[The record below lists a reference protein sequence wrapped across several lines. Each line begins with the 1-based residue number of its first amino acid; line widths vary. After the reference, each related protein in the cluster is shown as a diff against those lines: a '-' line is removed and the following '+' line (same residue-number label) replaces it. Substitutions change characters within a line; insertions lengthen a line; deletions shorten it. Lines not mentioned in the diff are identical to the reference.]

1 MAITATTLSGAIT
14 PYATQFA
21 LASTTGVL
29 APVSTTGSGATY
41 LLCEAEMMF
50 VTAVPVSGTVQVI
63 RGVLGTQ
70 AVAHVTS
77 SGVLAGL
84 VTDFP
89 NFVAKIGTESPL
101 LPDRFSGVSAVV
113 ASAATIVAP
122 GPLFHVSGGT
132 AINIITP
139 PANFVEGSV
148 TVIFDS
154 ACTWTS
160 SSVTNGI
167 SASGTSTTAGSAVT
181 FTLDAATLRW
191 YPSRLA

>member
-101 LPDRFSGVSAVV
+101 LPDRFAGVSAVV
-113 ASAATIVAP
+113 AAAGTIVAP
-122 GPLFHVSGGT
+122 GPLFHVSGTT
-132 AINIITP
+132 ATTKITP
-139 PANFVEGSV
+139 PANFVEGSI
-148 TVIFDS
+148 TIIAD
-154 ACTWTS
+154 AIWTW
-160 SSVTNGI
+160 
-167 SASGTSTTAGSAVT
+167 TSTTAANGILCPGSVTTAGSTVT
-181 FTLDAATLRW
+181 FVYDAATSQW
-191 YPSRLA
+191 YPSRQV